1 MKFEWDVAKADAN
14 RRKHGVSF
22 EEAASVFKSP
32 LRIDFDDF
40 HSAAEDRYIAI
51 GVSNRGR
58 RLFVSHTY
66 GDGKVR
72 IIMARVVAKAEWN
85 RYVQDIT

>member
-1 MKFEWDVAKADAN
+1 MN
-14 RRKHGVSF
+14 SRKHGVTF
-22 EEAASVFKSP
+22 EEAKSVFKNP

-40 HSAAEDRYIAI
+40 HSTAEDRYIAI

-66 GDGKVR
+66 RDGKIR
-72 IIMARVVAKAEWN
+72 IIMARLVRRTEWSRYAEGN
-85 RYVQDIT
+85 T